1 MMEDKDRI
9 CREFARVL
17 QKTRIGE
24 NVLDI
29 LYVQD
34 EHEETARVLYR
45 DLITGRLERLE
56 VNITAD
62 SGLSILKDIIYALED
77 K

>member
-62 SGLSILKDIIYALED
+62 SGLSILKDIIYALENE
-77 K
+77 

>member
-17 QKTRIGE
+17 QKTRIGG